1 MDFFRAHV
9 LVCGGAACIS
19 SGCRDVQEAFVE
31 ALKEHGLDKEIKIVT
46 TGCMGPCDLGPLAI
60 VYPEGVLYRKL
71 RPADAREIVEEH
83 LLKGRTVKRL
93 LYEEPATGEVVPTYN
108 EMSFFNRQVRIALRN
123 TGKINPLLIEEYIA
137 LDGYAALARV
147 LSEMTPQE
155 VIDVVKRSGLR
166 GRGGGGF
173 PTGLKWEFTAK
184 ARSDQKYVVCNADE
198 GDPGAFMDRSVLE
211 GDPHSIIEAMA
222 IAGYAVGANQGYI
235 YVRAEYPLA
244 IKHLDHAIKQARD
257 YGLLGKDIFGK
268 GFDFDVEIRV
278 GAGAFVCGEETALL
292 ASIEGRRGE
301 PRPRPPFPANEGLWG
316 KPTLINNV
324 ETYANIPVIILK
336 GPEWFAS
343 IGTEKSKGTKVFA
356 LAGKINNTGLVEVP
370 MGMSLGEIIFD
381 IGGGIPGGKKFKAAQ
396 TGGPSGGCIPKEYL
410 NVPVDYDSLKEL
422 GTIMGSGGLI
432 IMDEDTCMVDLAKFF
447 LEFTQDE
454 SCGKCAPCRIG
465 TKRMLEI
472 LTRITRGEGRE
483 GDVERLIKLGQWI
496 KETALCGLGQTAPN
510 PVLTTIRY
518 FRDEY
523 DAHIRDKKCPASV
536 CASLFESACQNACP
550 AEVDVPRYISLIRQG
565 RYGEAVALIKE
576 KNPLPAVCGR
586 VCNHPC
592 ESKCRRGQLDSPVAI
607 CDLKRFAADWEL
619 EHPLPVEAPTKRKG
633 AKVAIIGSG
642 PAGLSAAYYLAK
654 LGYVVTIFE
663 ALPVAGGMLAV
674 GIPEYR
680 LPRDIL
686 RAEIRAIEA
695 LGVEIRTGVE
705 VGRDITLDEIK
716 RQGYGAVFVAV
727 GASKGQELGVP
738 GEDLAGVMNALTFLR
753 QVNLGQEVEVGDK
766 VAVIGGGNAA
776 IDAARTA
783 LRLGASEVHIIY
795 RRTREEMPAEKGE
808 IEEAGREG
816 VKIHYLLA
824 PSEIIGKDGRVARME
839 CIRMTL
845 GEFDRSGRRKPVPV
859 EGSKFVI
866 DVDTVI
872 PAVSQAP
879 DLSFLAGLEGP
890 GGIDVTK
897 WSTVVADPQTLA
909 TGAPGIF
916 AGGDCVTGPDTVI
929 QAIAAGRKAAIAI
942 DKYLGGDG
950 VIETHPDLG
959 RELAGELIEHEMA
972 RRVPRVLPIEKRC
985 CNFDEV
991 VLGLT
996 EAAAVEEAS
1005 RCLRCDFKEQN

>member
-9 LVCGGAACIS
+9 LVCGGAACLS
-19 SGCRDVQEAFVE
+19 SGCKEVQDAFVE
-31 ALKEHGLDKEIKIVT
+31 GLKECGLDKEIKIVS

-60 VYPEGVLYRKL
+60 IYPEGVLYRKL
-71 RPADAREIVEEH
+71 KPGDAREIVEEH
-83 LLKGRTVKRL
+83 LLKGRIVKRL
-93 LYEEPATGEVVPTYN
+93 LYEEPATGEAVPTYN

-123 TGKINPLLIEEYIA
+123 TGKINPLVIEEYIA
-137 LDGYAALARV
+137 LDGYAALAKV
-147 LSEMTPQE
+147 VSEMTPQE

-244 IKHLDHAIKQARD
+244 IKHLSHAIKQARD

-268 GFDFDVEIRV
+268 GFDFDVDIRV

-336 GPEWFAS
+336 GAEWFAS

-536 CASLFESACQNACP
+536 CASLFESPCQNACP
-550 AEVDVPRYISLIRQG
+550 AEVDVPRYISLIRQR

-619 EHPLPVEAPTKRKG
+619 EHPLPVEAPAKRKD

-654 LGYVVTIFE
+654 LGYGVTIFE

-705 VGRDITLDEIK
+705 VGRDITLDEI
-716 RQGYGAVFVAV
+716 RQQGYGAVFVAV
-727 GASKGQELGVP
+727 GASKGQKLGVP
-738 GEDLAGVMNALTFLR
+738 GEDLTGVINALTFLR
-753 QVNLGQEVEVGDK
+753 QVNLGQKVEVGNK

-808 IEEAGREG
+808 IEEAEREG
-816 VKIHYLLA
+816 VKIHYLVA
-824 PSEIIGKDGRVARME
+824 PSEIIGSDGRVARME

-872 PAVSQAP
+872 PAVSQVP
-879 DLSFLAGLEGP
+879 DLSFLEGLANS
-890 GGIDVTK
+890 GGVEVTK
-897 WSTVVADPQTLA
+897 WSTIVTDPRTLA

-929 QAIAAGRKAAIAI
+929 QAIAAGRKAAMAI

-972 RRVPRVLPIEKRC
+972 RRVPRVLPVEKRC

-1005 RCLRCDFKEQN
+1005 RCLRCDSKD